1 MQQATL
7 YEKGERTY
15 TNIEGDTGPLV
26 YPAGFLHLF
35 SLLKSLTQGGTDI
48 LTAQFIFAALYIAT
62 QALTLA
68 SFIKSQTLPPWS
80 LALVCL
86 SRRVHSIYVLRL
98 FNDCWAVFLTT
109 AATLLLQS
117 KKWRL
122 SVLVYSAAVSI
133 KMSALLVAPGVLA
146 VLIRYATPYDLVEG
160 VVGGVIL
167 QLLVALPF
175 LMHDPVSYLSRAF
188 ELGRVFKYEWTVN
201 WKFLPESVFVSK
213 RMAVLLLIFHLR
225 LLWSFAEYRWFLKV
239 DNTES
244 ISNNNSGKISNVRTA
259 LQAFF
264 TRSRKTNESKKEKEE
279 NGGGGGGDRGATTI
293 VLWIVYSSNL
303 IGIICARSLH
313 YQFYSWYWH
322 SLPFLLIGSKS
333 LNSIGALM
341 MLGGIEAV
349 WNLFPPSALSSAT
362 LLVLH
367 LLTLAIVWQSR
378 QWIKMAIGGADEQS
392 NGLKKKEVHSRS
404 GKKAYLVTQ

>member
-1 MQQATL
+1 
-7 YEKGERTY
+7 
-15 TNIEGDTGPLV
+15 
-26 YPAGFLHLF
+26 
-35 SLLKSLTQGGTDI
+35 
-48 LTAQFIFAALYIAT
+48 
-62 QALTLA
+62 
-68 SFIKSQTLPPWS
+68 
-80 LALVCL
+80 
-86 SRRVHSIYVLRL
+86 
-98 FNDCWAVFLTT
+98 
-109 AATLLLQS
+109 
-117 KKWRL
+117 
-122 SVLVYSAAVSI
+122 
-133 KMSALLVAPGVLA
+133 MSALLVAPGVLA
-146 VLIRYATPYDLVEG
+146 VLVRYATPYDVFEG

-175 LMHDPVSYLSRAF
+175 LMHEPVSYVSRAF
-188 ELGRVFKYEWTVN
+188 ELGRIFKYEWTVN

-213 RMAVLLLIFHLR
+213 RMAVLLLILHLR
-225 LLWSFAEYRWFLKV
+225 LLWSFAEYRWFLKL

-244 ISNNNSGKISNVRTA
+244 ISNNSGNISNVRAA

-264 TRSRKTNESKKEKEE
+264 TRSSKTNETKKEKEE
-279 NGGGGGGDRGATTI
+279 NGGGGGDSGAPI
-293 VLWIVYSSNL
+293 LWIVYSSNL

-313 YQFYSWYWH
+313 YQFYSWYWY

-333 LNSIGALM
+333 LNSIVALM

>member
-1 MQQATL
+1 MQQVTL

-48 LTAQFIFAALYIAT
+48 ISAQYIFAALYIAN

-68 SFIKSQTLPPWS
+68 SFIKSKTLPPWS

-122 SVLVYSAAVSI
+122 SVLMYSAAVSV
-133 KMSALLVAPGVLA
+133 KMNALLVAPGVL
-146 VLIRYATPYDLVEG
+146 VVMIRYATPYDVFAS
-160 VVGGVIL
+160 VVGGVFL
-167 QLLVALPF
+167 QVLVALPF
-175 LMHDPVSYLSRAF
+175 LMHDPVSYASRAF
-188 ELGRVFKYEWTVN
+188 ELGRVFKYEWSVN

-225 LLWSFAEYRWFLKV
+225 LLWSFAEYRWCLRLDK
-239 DNTES
+239 TES
-244 ISNNNSGKISNVRTA
+244 NSGHISNFRAAV
-259 LQAFF
+259 QAFF
-264 TRSRKTNESKKEKEE
+264 RRSSEREKKEREE
-279 NGGGGGGDRGATTI
+279 NGGGESSGGTI
-293 VLWIVYSSNL
+293 LWIVYSSNL

-322 SLPFLLIGSKS
+322 SLPFLLISSKS
-333 LNSIGALM
+333 LNSIIALM

-349 WNLFPPSALSSAT
+349 WNLFPPTALSSAT
-362 LLVLH
+362 LIVLH
-367 LLTLAIVWQSR
+367 LLTLAIVWQSH
-378 QWIKMAIGGADEQS
+378 QWIKMAIGGAAEQS